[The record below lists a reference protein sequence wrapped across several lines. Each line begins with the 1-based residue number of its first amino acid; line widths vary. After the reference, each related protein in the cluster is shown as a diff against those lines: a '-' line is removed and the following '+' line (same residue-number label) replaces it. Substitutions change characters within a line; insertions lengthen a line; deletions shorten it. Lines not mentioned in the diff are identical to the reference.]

1 MMRNDNLIFDPFLL
15 ASICLHPIMVVI
27 ISGLDGRRWKGSLGS
42 LDDGKCG
49 EIREVT
55 ALT

>member
-1 MMRNDNLIFDPFLL
+1 MRNDNLIFDPFLL

-27 ISGLDGRRWKGSLGS
+27 ISGLDGRRRKGSLGS

>member
-27 ISGLDGRRWKGSLGS
+27 ISGLDGRRWKGSL
-42 LDDGKCG
+42 DDGKCG